1 MVPYF
6 ECFVSCLGSFS
17 CERYV
22 RLMIVAKDPRK
33 ITERKK
39 GGFWLT
45 VSEASA
51 AVHFPTAFTPK
62 EKANMPAS
70 KTMCLRK
77 GCLPHDS

>member
-22 RLMIVAKDPRK
+22 RLMIVVKDPRK
-33 ITERKK
+33 ITERKTS
-39 GGFWLT
+39 GFWLT

-51 AVHFPTAFTPK
+51 AVHLAHRFHTQG
-62 EKANMPAS
+62 E
-70 KTMCLRK
+70 R
-77 GCLPHDS
+77 